1 MEEAISNKIRQAA
14 ITYPNFP
21 KPGVSFIDIFPIVS
35 HPDIYQLVIDAFQN
49 RLKTVEYSKIFML

>member
-1 MEEAISNKIRQAA
+1 MEQEIGAKIKQAT

-35 HPDIYQLVIDAFQN
+35 NP
-49 RLKTVEYSKIFML
+49 